1 MTGLNRLPHRPG
13 RTAYDVII
21 IGGAMIG
28 SSVAW
33 FLSNNPDF
41 DGSILVVEKD
51 PSYANSSTAHTNS
64 CMRQQFSSAVNIQIS
79 QFAAAFV
86 RDFQTYL
93 GNDPDVPPIHTHH
106 FGYMYLAA
114 NEAMAADLR
123 ASQDVQANLN
133 AATKLMSVD
142 DIAAAYPFY
151 RLDDIILGS
160 HNLVDEGYFDGN
172 TMFDWWRRKARQNGV
187 TYIANEVV
195 DIEVAGQN
203 VTAVRLASGEVI
215 SAGILVNAAGP
226 RAVLIARMAGLDIPV
241 EPRPR
246 YTFVFD
252 AADPPGQAVPLTVD
266 PSGVHFRTDGTYFM
280 AGCPPDQDGPVD
292 YDDFTMDHDVW
303 QDKAWPA
310 IANRVPAFERVK
322 LVNSWVGHYAYNRL
336 DQNAIIGPHPERPNF
351 IFVNGFSGHG
361 FQQSPAMGRGVS
373 ELITYGGFR
382 SLDLGVLNVE
392 RTISGTPLRELA
404 VI

>member
-1 MTGLNRLPHRPG
+1 
-13 RTAYDVII
+13 
-21 IGGAMIG
+21 
-28 SSVAW
+28 
-33 FLSNNPDF
+33 
-41 DGSILVVEKD
+41 
-51 PSYANSSTAHTNS
+51 
-64 CMRQQFSSAVNIQIS
+64 
-79 QFAAAFV
+79 
-86 RDFQTYL
+86 
-93 GNDPDVPPIHTHH
+93 
-106 FGYMYLAA
+106 
-114 NEAMAADLR
+114 
-123 ASQDVQANLN
+123 
-133 AATKLMSVD
+133 MSVD

-215 SAGILVNAAGP
+215 SAGTLVNAAGP